1 MGIIVDIIEATEVT
15 ILALKAYEDIES
27 AEEYINTYKSQLEN
41 MNSKY
46 IDKSIDE
53 LDVICRELSQLKES
67 LYEISTNMET
77 FLESYVDQ
85 DESIKG

>member
-15 ILALKAYEDIES
+15 ILALQAYEDVES
-27 AEEYINTYKSQLEN
+27 AEEYINIYISQLEN

-53 LDVICRELSQLKES
+53 LDVIGKELSQLKES